1 MSGRA
6 GRAGKDDSGESILV
20 VPKQDNQ
27 RQGQQLVLELM
38 NAGLPSLKS
47 CLTDQEVLLLSTR
60 SLTYPHPLA
69 LVLLPRAVAHTLSSC
84 LFPCAFPMPS

>member
-1 MSGRA
+1 
-6 GRAGKDDSGESILV
+6 
-20 VPKQDNQ
+20 
-27 RQGQQLVLELM
+27 M